1 MELVGPVAQQ
11 QHHALPAEAARKEVD
26 ECARRAVAPVQVL
39 EHEDDRAL
47 LAQNVE
53 QLEQGLKQAHL
64 RGRVVH
70 VGSPALLVE
79 PGE

>member
-11 QHHALPAEAARKEVD
+11 QHHPLPAEAAREEID
-26 ECARRAVAPVQVL
+26 ERARRAIGPVQVL

-53 QLEQGLKQAHL
+53 QLEQGLEQAHL
-64 RGRVVH
+64 R
-70 VGSPALLVE
+70 
-79 PGE
+79 